1 MNRFGLSAAQWRA
14 VTATLCSSHRLRVR
28 AQLLDLD
35 GKHLASLTPQL
46 LDGQVDLDVSAEVV
60 RRATVVIDD
69 RRRALPFD
77 SDSPS
82 PGAFWFDRM
91 IRVAYDVLTDAYGWL
106 TLVPFT
112 GPVVGLAR
120 DGRQVTVTCDGMER
134 LAMGNTWTVL
144 ALDKGMRKTDAIRRI
159 MRELVGESRFDI
171 PDLPATLPRPV
182 TLTPDDVPWVQ
193 ARRIAHSMDRQL
205 FYTGGGVLTLRRHP
219 EHVAFEFTGRRHVLS
234 SPQVS
239 APSDFANAARVVGH
253 DPKGPKR
260 QLVAQAVASGPLS
273 PSRLGHNGVPRYLMA
288 GGATVQADNAKTR
301 AEVNARASRELV
313 DALRQPVQVSFDAL
327 PGPGA
332 FLDPGDKCRVSVDEG
347 AVTFR
352 LTQLSMPLNTAN
364 GQGMS
369 VGYNDYRMGHGRP
382 RVRVHRRPPA
392 GADTTAAAETLRRP
406 TGRRRVDAAA
416 ATVGPGA
423 GGVHRERGRR

>member
-14 VTATLCSSHRLRVR
+14 VTATLASSHRLRVR

-82 PGAFWFDRM
+82 GSAFWFDRM
-91 IRVAYDVLTDAYGWL
+91 IRIAYDVLTEGHGWL

-112 GPVVGLAR
+112 GPVVGLSR

-144 ALDKGMRKTDAIRRI
+144 ALDKGMRKTDAIKRI
-159 MRELVGESRFDI
+159 MRELTGESRFDI

-193 ARRIAHSMDRQL
+193 ARRIASSMDRQL

-239 APSDFANAARVVGH
+239 APSDFANAARVIGH

-273 PSRLGHNGVPRYLMA
+273 PSRLGRNGVPRYLMA
-288 GGATVQADNAKTR
+288 GGSTVQADNAKTS
-301 AEVNARASRELV
+301 ADVHAQASRELL

-347 AVTFR
+347 ALTFR
-352 LTQLSMPLNTAN
+352 LTQASMPLNTLN

-392 GADTTAAAETLRRP
+392 
-406 TGRRRVDAAA
+406 RRR
-416 ATVGPGA
+416 
-423 GGVHRERGRR
+423 RRG

>member
-1 MNRFGLSAAQWRA
+1 
-14 VTATLCSSHRLRVR
+14 
-28 AQLLDLD
+28 
-35 GKHLASLTPQL
+35 
-46 LDGQVDLDVSAEVV
+46 
-60 RRATVVIDD
+60 
-69 RRRALPFD
+69 
-77 SDSPS
+77 
-82 PGAFWFDRM
+82 
-91 IRVAYDVLTDAYGWL
+91 
-106 TLVPFT
+106 LVPFT

-144 ALDKGMRKTDAIRRI
+144 ALDKGMRKTDAIKRI

-193 ARRIAHSMDRQL
+193 ARRIASSMDRQL

-219 EHVAFEFTGRRHVLS
+219 EHVAFEFTGRKHVLS

-347 AVTFR
+347 AITFR

-392 GADTTAAAETLRRP
+392 
-406 TGRRRVDAAA
+406 RRRRRRDGNAA
-416 ATVGPGA
+416 ATESGRVQVVYTANVGAALTADVAAGA
-423 GGVHRERGRR
+423 TVIFIDDTSDFDTDGTLQIAGQVIAYTAVNDDTGKVTLAAAVTGSAETGDVVTLWDTGLDQRRWSTGRMWSCPACWTTPTRSTRRSGTP